1 MDIRHIL
8 NIVTE
13 NSQYVNENKSKGI
26 QVLSLPEFLEKSGV
40 DAPSE
45 EDTLDEADKL
55 TGVSARDL
63 GDEEAQAYFD
73 RILSKQKTKQDK
85 FKMPYVHGK
94 NIIPIVS
101 DTGQKYNL
109 PKLMAAISTR
119 PKKILKQ
126 NEKMQHSDGTS
137 SVFMNVGLPALVG
150 LAVDEEAGQFVV
162 INTCP
167 GAGDCKTYCYALKGG
182 YIQWK
187 EVSMN
192 QSKLLNW
199 LYNDPA
205 GFMSQLDSEISAA
218 KKKFSKDNTKVVIRW
233 HDAGDF
239 FSPEY
244 LDKAY
249 SLASKHPDVDFYA
262 YTKIASV
269 AQSERPD
276 NFKINFSMGAR
287 RSEEQQIDFEKTK
300 NSRVVPRELF
310 NDLIAKDGN
319 RLIKDEQGRMQ
330 FKSEQDLQTF
340 KQRVAAKYSVDPKTI
355 LTYDEMMDTPVST
368 EKNKYNVIVVPG
380 DGDDSAN
387 RLDVL
392 NSFLLI
398 H

>member
-1 MDIRHIL
+1 MEFRHIL
-8 NIVTE
+8 NILAE
-13 NSQYVNENKSKGI
+13 NEDKVNSKM
-26 QVLSLPEFLEKSGV
+26 QVMTLPQFLQKNDVE
-40 DAPSE
+40 PSDSDLE
-45 EDTLDEADKL
+45 EDKIK
-55 TGVSARDL
+55 GVSASPL
-63 GDEEAQAYFD
+63 GDEDAAEYFD
-73 RILSKQKTKQDK
+73 RILAKSKTKKDR
-85 FKMPYVHGK
+85 FKLPYVHGK

-101 DTGQKYNL
+101 DTGKKYNL

-137 SVFMNVGLPALVG
+137 SIFFNVGLPALVG
-150 LAVDEEAGQFVV
+150 LAVDEDKQEFVV

-199 LYNDPA
+199 LYNDPD
-205 GFMSQLDSEISAA
+205 GFMNQLNKEIESAH
-218 KKKFSKDNTKVVIRW
+218 KRFSKKDTKVVIRW

-239 FSPEY
+239 FSPDY
-244 LDKAY
+244 LDRAY
-249 SLASKHPDVDFYA
+249 DVARKNPDVDFYA

-269 AQSERPD
+269 AQSDKPD

-310 NDLIAKDGN
+310 NDLIAKEGN
-319 RLIKDEQGRMQ
+319 KLIKDEQGRIQ
-330 FKSEQDLQTF
+330 FNSESDLNAF
-340 KQRVAAKYSVDPKTI
+340 KQRLAAKYSVEPETI
-355 LTYDEMMDTPVST
+355 LTYDEMMNTPVSKD
-368 EKNKYNVIVVPG
+368 KNKYNVIVVPG

-392 NSFLLI
+392 NTFLLM

>member
-1 MDIRHIL
+1 MEFRHIL
-8 NIVTE
+8 NILAE
-13 NSQYVNENKSKGI
+13 NEDKVNSKM
-26 QVLSLPEFLEKSGV
+26 QVMTLPQFLQKNDVE
-40 DAPSE
+40 PSDSDLE
-45 EDTLDEADKL
+45 EDKIK
-55 TGVSARDL
+55 GVSASPL
-63 GDEEAQAYFD
+63 GDEDAAEYFD
-73 RILSKQKTKQDK
+73 RILAKSKTKKDR
-85 FKMPYVHGK
+85 FKLPYVHGK

-101 DTGQKYNL
+101 DTGKKYNL

-137 SVFMNVGLPALVG
+137 SIFFNVGLPALVG
-150 LAVDEEAGQFVV
+150 LAVDEDKQEFVV

-199 LYNDPA
+199 LYNDPD
-205 GFMSQLDSEISAA
+205 GFMSQLNKEIESAH
-218 KKKFSKDNTKVVIRW
+218 KRFSKKDTKVVIRW

-239 FSPEY
+239 FSPDY
-244 LDKAY
+244 LDRAY
-249 SLASKHPDVDFYA
+249 DVARKNPDVDFYA

-269 AQSERPD
+269 AQSDKPD

-310 NDLIAKDGN
+310 NDLIAKEGN
-319 RLIKDEQGRMQ
+319 KLIKDEQGRIQ
-330 FKSEQDLQTF
+330 FNSESDLNAF
-340 KQRVAAKYSVDPKTI
+340 KQRLAAKYSVEPETI
-355 LTYDEMMDTPVST
+355 LTYDEMMNTPVSKD
-368 EKNKYNVIVVPG
+368 KNKYNVIVVPG

-392 NSFLLI
+392 NTFLLM

>member
-1 MDIRHIL
+1 
-8 NIVTE
+8 
-13 NSQYVNENKSKGI
+13 
-26 QVLSLPEFLEKSGV
+26 
-40 DAPSE
+40 
-45 EDTLDEADKL
+45 
-55 TGVSARDL
+55 
-63 GDEEAQAYFD
+63 
-73 RILSKQKTKQDK
+73 
-85 FKMPYVHGK
+85 
-94 NIIPIVS
+94 
-101 DTGQKYNL
+101 
-109 PKLMAAISTR
+109 MAAISTR

-137 SVFMNVGLPALVG
+137 SIFFNVGLPALVG
-150 LAVDEEAGQFVV
+150 LAVDEDKQEFVV

-199 LYNDPA
+199 LYNDPD
-205 GFMSQLDSEISAA
+205 GFMSQLNKEIESAH
-218 KKKFSKDNTKVVIRW
+218 KRFSKKDTKVVIRW

-239 FSPEY
+239 FSPDY
-244 LDKAY
+244 LDRAY
-249 SLASKHPDVDFYA
+249 DVARKNPDVDFYA

-269 AQSERPD
+269 AQSDKPD

-310 NDLIAKDGN
+310 NDLIAKEGN
-319 RLIKDEQGRMQ
+319 KLIKDEQGRIQ
-330 FKSEQDLQTF
+330 FNSESDLNAF
-340 KQRVAAKYSVDPKTI
+340 KQRLAAKYSVEPETI
-355 LTYDEMMDTPVST
+355 LTYDEMMNTPVSKD
-368 EKNKYNVIVVPG
+368 KNKYNVIVVPG

-392 NSFLLI
+392 NTFLLM